1 MSERTYYYARVSS
14 GEQNLDR
21 QLDAFRKLGAEEKY
35 IFTDKAS
42 GKNLERENYM
52 LLRNNILRPGDTLV
66 IKSLDRLSR
75 NKLDIKNEL
84 EYYRQNNI
92 RVKIIDLPTTMV
104 EYQGQEWIIDM
115 VNNLVIEVLSSIA
128 EQERAE
134 IKKRQAEGIAVAK
147 KMGKKFGNQ
156 PFVYPDNWDEVYFKW
171 KNHQIKGTEAAALVG
186 VTKSTFYKYIK
197 IYENTQQSNMK
208 WVTPND

>member
-21 QLDAFRKLGAEEKY
+21 QLEAFRKLGAEEKY

-42 GKNLERENYM
+42 GKNLNRDNYL

-75 NKLDIKNEL
+75 NKLDIKSEL
-84 EYYRQNNI
+84 EYYRKNNI

-104 EYQGQEWIIDM
+104 EHQGQEWIIDM

-134 IKKRQAEGIAVAK
+134 IKKRQAEGIAIAK
-147 KMGKKFGNQ
+147 AQGKPFGR
-156 PFVYPDNWDEVYFKW
+156 PSYKLPDNWLEVYTEW
-171 KNHQIKGTEAAALVG
+171 KRGKIKVTEAMNKLG
-186 VTKSTFYKYIK
+186 MKRTSFYKYVK
-197 IYENTQQSNMK
+197 KYEEDMK
-208 WVTPND
+208 WNIPDD